1 MTKKYKKKIKI
12 LGPGKKRGK
21 KRKLGRIEKNILKKA
36 LNKALNKPEP
46 TTTPFTAQVKLGAI
60 AFESMDAQEA
70 FAKKLADK
78 LKVAIAANMWV
89 QPYEDKEYVRVEG
102 WTMLGA
108 FIGVTPVENYC
119 KEIPVSNEDH
129 TMRGFEAQ
137 VSLLCNGTIVGG
149 ASAQCTLEEAEW
161 AGKDSFALRSMT
173 ITRATSKAF
182 RLNYGWIMAMTG
194 YDPSPAAE
202 LINPEK
208 KIKLDPAKQQ
218 PMTTGNATPKGGTLE
233 FAARVFGVWPPA
245 HNGNKFFIFAVGDQL
260 TDKGTPGIE
269 AYLQQEFHAV
279 FTDKF
284 HSKGGW
290 LIPETHLE
298 AVRKYLRDKM
308 IAAQIPQYAQA
319 TSKAA
324 AQ

>member
-1 MTKKYKKKIKI
+1 MPKKKLKAKQKIKRR
-12 LGPGKKRGK
+12 KKRQ
-21 KRKLGRIEKNILKKA
+21 LGRIEKNILKD
-36 LNKALNKPEP
+36 ALNKPAP
-46 TTTPFTAQVKLGAI
+46 TTPPFTAQVKLGAI

-70 FAKKLADK
+70 FAKKLAEK
-78 LKVAIAANMWV
+78 LKIAIAANMWV
-89 QPYEDKEYVRVEG
+89 QPYEDKEYVKVEG

-108 FIGVTPVENYC
+108 LIGVTPVENYC
-119 KEIPVSNEDH
+119 KEIPVSNEDR

-137 VSLLCNGTIVGG
+137 VNLFCNGVMVGG

-161 AGKDSFALRSMT
+161 AGRDSFALRSMT

-218 PMTTGNATPKGGTLE
+218 SAKTNGHAPKI
-233 FAARVFGVWPPA
+233 FGVWPPA
-245 HNGNKFFIFAVGDQL
+245 HNGNKFFIFGEPLLAPDAQ
-260 TDKGTPGIE
+260 GIE
-269 AYLQQEFHAV
+269 AHIQQEFHGV

-284 HSKGGW
+284 YSKGGW
-290 LIPETHLE
+290 LIPEQHLD
-298 AVRKYLRDKM
+298 AVKAYLESKGMPAQVPKYTVGM
-308 IAAQIPQYAQA
+308 E
-319 TSKAA
+319 S
-324 AQ
+324 